1 MDRPALFVVVV
12 VRMAPVCALIGRPLP
27 HSSSPLIPPAAPGPI
42 TLCPNI
48 AGTWH
53 RSLHLVSQRWWS
65 TTDINAHLS
74 KCRSRNCRS
83 QDRAHYPFC
92 FDCLSPLKQP
102 LTHSDPI
109 PAKGFGLYRLCP
121 GSFEAHGRFGSPRAI
136 KVRGTLGFESV
147 PTGCEKR
154 VHSLARP
161 GFCTCDSYLRS
172 NRRAGP
178 HTDQPL

>member
-1 MDRPALFVVVV
+1 VRGTTFRPGPDTAVYHERLPVAPIVVATVVFMLPVAFMDRPALLVVVV

-48 AGTWH
+48 AGSWH
-53 RSLHLVSQRWWS
+53 RSLDLVSQRWWS
-65 TTDINAHLS
+65 TTNINAHLS

-109 PAKGFGLYRLCP
+109 PAKDSGLYRL
-121 GSFEAHGRFGSPRAI
+121 
-136 KVRGTLGFESV
+136 
-147 PTGCEKR
+147 
-154 VHSLARP
+154 RP
-161 GFCTCDSYLRS
+161 GTYEATFW
-172 NRRAGP
+172 
-178 HTDQPL
+178 